1 MPEYSPALKVF
12 IAHKIEIDTAL
23 SRLQELS
30 DNHFNV
36 PREEV
41 EWRHVVE
48 LAYYIEHLNKV
59 LDYVFNEGEFAESG
73 AQND

>member
-1 MPEYSPALKVF
+1 MSEYSPALKVF

-23 SRLQELS
+23 SRLRDLN

-36 PREEV
+36 PREKV

-48 LAYYIEHLNKV
+48 LAYCVEQLNKLV
-59 LDYVFNEGEFAESG
+59 EHVFNEGEFAESG
-73 AQND
+73 EHHD